1 MRRNSSFSTLYAS
14 EPLLIDKRRRESHLS
29 RDYKTIEDFLM
40 LKNIQ
45 LEVGQGEF
53 VLIVGKIGAGKS
65 SLLKTI
71 LGELMYV
78 DPQYFKENCARPFE
92 ELDKIELIQL
102 AKESLPKYKSPIV
115 HSENISF
122 V

>member
-1 MRRNSSFSTLYAS
+1 
-14 EPLLIDKRRRESHLS
+14 
-29 RDYKTIEDFLM
+29 M
-40 LKNIQ
+40 LKNVQ

-53 VLIVGKIGAGKS
+53 VLIVGRIGAGKS
-65 SLLKTI
+65 SLLRTI

-122 V
+122 VQQEPWILSESIQANITFGKAFSQE